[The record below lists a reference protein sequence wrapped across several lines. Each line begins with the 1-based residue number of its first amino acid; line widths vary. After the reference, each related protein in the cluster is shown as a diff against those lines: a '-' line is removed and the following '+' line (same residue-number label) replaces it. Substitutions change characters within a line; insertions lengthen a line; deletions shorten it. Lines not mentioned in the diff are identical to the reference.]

1 MVMASTQVARA
12 AAQLHEAA
20 QDAARVAA
28 SRRAQ
33 PEDMIMN
40 GRSTGSQHVDG
51 HPRLAASQ
59 AVPGHHRLPPVTVA
73 DTARAAPFAAQWPLR
88 TFLELGALPGAVP
101 CARLHTRHALGEW
114 GLTVFSESIGLL
126 VSELVTNAIQIS
138 NVAEQDAP
146 IRLWLVSD
154 RAQVVIFVWD
164 ASPLPP
170 LPGDVGEDAESG
182 RGLLI
187 VQAVSARW
195 GWDFPPGM
203 GGKVVWAV
211 AGPE

>member
-1 MVMASTQVARA
+1 MASTQVARA

-20 QDAARVAA
+20 QDVARVAA
-28 SRRAQ
+28 SRSAQ

-51 HPRLAASQ
+51 HPRLATSQ
-59 AVPGHHRLPPVTVA
+59 TLPGHHRLPPVTVA
-73 DTARAAPFAAQWPLR
+73 DAARFAPFAARWPLR

-101 CARLHTRHALGEW
+101 CARLHAHNVLAEW
-114 GLTVFSESIGLL
+114 RLTAFSESTGLL

-138 NVAEQDAP
+138 RLADPDAP
-146 IRLWLVSD
+146 VRLWLVSD

-187 VQAVSARW
+187 VQAVSAQW